1 MAVLPPSCL
10 TYLCIFRY
18 LNQYVHRSKNHITYL
33 FLLLFL
39 RVLVPETAVLAL
51 HSHEHTQEQLNE
63 ESGFKLD
70 KRHQH
75 CHIDELFSA
84 PFTPALKVVITPLNL
99 TLADTYSANHSYIW
113 KFTFPNNTDLR
124 GPSAV

>member
-18 LNQYVHRSKNHITYL
+18 LNQYVHRSKNHVAYL

-51 HSHEHTQEQLNE
+51 HSHEHTQEELNE
-63 ESGFKLD
+63 EFGFKLD

-75 CHIDELFSA
+75 CHMDELFSA
-84 PFTPALKVVITPLNL
+84 PYMPNQSVFLKAL
-99 TLADTYSANHSYIW
+99 TLTFNDSYSANHSYIW
-113 KFTFPNNTDLR
+113 KFTFPTNTDLR
-124 GPSAV
+124 GPPAV